1 MTKKIIFFVQLLILL
16 GAIFNMSC
24 SQKPTEG
31 LKGLELKKEPIFTL
45 GCEVLV
51 QEKLDLIKG
60 KRVGL
65 ITNLTGVD
73 SHLRYTVDV
82 LASIPDVNLTTLFGP
97 EHGIRGGEYAGDT
110 VDSQVDSKT
119 GIQIYSLYGKV
130 SRPTKEM
137 LKNVDVLLFEIQ
149 DIGSRSYTYIST
161 MERCMES
168 AKEHSVK
175 FIVLDRPN
183 PCTGLIVDGPVL
195 DPAFKS
201 GIGIGPIAY
210 MHGMTIGELAMYFN
224 KEFDINCDLEV
235 VKMKGWKRDMT
246 WKDTE
251 LFWIPTSP
259 HIPEPDTPFYY
270 PITGIFGETPLVN
283 IGVGYTLPFKLVG
296 APWMDGEEVAKALNE
311 RNLSG
316 VYFYPANFK
325 PYYLHYKDEMCSG
338 FQIIVTDTKD
348 IKPVVVAY
356 NIMEVLMKMYPENFN
371 FELEGVKKRIS
382 MFDKANG
389 TDKIR
394 KMLVEGASAKEIVE
408 SYQDD
413 LNEFI
418 KKREK
423 YLLY

>member
-1 MTKKIIFFVQLLILL
+1 MGVIVKMSYAENPIKHLLFKEKPKVILGNEILVKKR
-16 GAIFNMSC
+16 
-24 SQKPTEG
+24 
-31 LKGLELKKEPIFTL
+31 
-45 GCEVLV
+45 
-51 QEKLDLIKG
+51 LDLIKG

-65 ITNLTGVD
+65 VTNPTGVN
-73 SHLRYTVDV
+73 SQLRHTADV
-82 LASIPDVNLTTLFGP
+82 LASLPDVKLVALFGP
-97 EHGIRGGEYAGDT
+97 EHGIRGGEYAGDKI
-110 VDSQVDSKT
+110 VDNIDSKT
-119 GIQIYSLYGKV
+119 GVPIYSLYGKTN
-130 SRPTKEM
+130 RPTKEM
-137 LKNVDVLLFEIQ
+137 LKDIDILLFDIQ

-161 MERCMES
+161 MEYCMES
-168 AKEHSVK
+168 AKENNVK
-175 FIVLDRPN
+175 FVVLDRPN

-210 MHGMTIGELAMYFN
+210 MHGMTVGELAMFFN

-246 WKDTE
+246 WKDTG

-259 HIPEPDTPFYY
+259 HIPEPDTPFFY

-296 APWMDGEEVAKALNE
+296 APWMDGEKVAKALNE
-311 RNLSG
+311 KKIPG
-316 VYFYPANFK
+316 VAFYPFNFK
-325 PYYLHYKDEMCSG
+325 PFYLHYKDEMCGG
-338 FQIIVTDTKD
+338 FQIIITDVKV
-348 IKPVVVAY
+348 IKPVVVGY
-356 NIMEVLMKMYPENFN
+356 YIMEVLMKMYPENFN
-371 FELEGVKKRIS
+371 FKLENAKPRIS

-394 KMLVEGASAKEIVE
+394 LMLEEGKSVEEIVK

-413 LNEFI
+413 LNKFI
-418 KKREK
+418 EKRKK